1 MLNKRIKI
9 KGMEMTPAI
18 SDYVDKK
25 IDALTKFIDPKAKAL
40 AEVEIGRT
48 TNHHHKGDV
57 YKADVLLT
65 VGKDT
70 FHAEVTESDLYVAI
84 DMVKDRMA
92 QEITTKKDKK
102 QSLLKKDQKKL
113 KDTLKSGK

>member
-18 SDYVDKK
+18 QDYVDRK
-25 IDALTKFIDPKAKAL
+25 IDTLTRFIDSKDKAL

-57 YKADVLLT
+57 YKANILLT
-65 VGKDT
+65 VGKDIL
-70 FHAEVTESDLYVAI
+70 HAEVTESDLYVAI

-102 QSLLKKDQKKL
+102 MSVLKKDQKRL
-113 KDTLKSGK
+113 KDVLKFG